1 MIPVAWIHEY
11 FQLPKSSAAKQNI
24 SLVIVG
30 SAEKRL
36 ALVVDELIGNQ
47 EIVIKS
53 LGSYI
58 GKVTGIA
65 GGTIL
70 GDGSVALIMEI
81 AGIIAK
87 MGGKTVS

>member
-1 MIPVAWIHEY
+1 M
-11 FQLPKSSAAKQNI
+11 
-24 SLVIVG
+24 
-30 SAEKRL
+30 
-36 ALVVDELIGNQ
+36 VDELIGNQ